1 MLRGIESNRIESENI
16 IQIWHLGECNIN
28 FYCTQKNDIARGAC
42 AECNIIFQSA
52 IKIDIVT
59 KPKCHIC
66 FIICLLL
73 IQIKYLTNLK
83 NYAPQYQFCK
93 VVMWPWSDQSQQR
106 MSSRHIINQLIESI
120 KFHIN
125 DITSIKYRYQSLLV
139 TLFFTRLDLICES
152 ITSMHI
158 VCPMGKGCTLFIQMV
173 ETIITELIILMTKI
187 F

>member
-1 MLRGIESNRIESENI
+1 MVKYREQKRNGMINMINI

-52 IKIDIVT
+52 IKNDIGT

-93 VVMWPWSDQSQQR
+93 VVM
-106 MSSRHIINQLIESI
+106 
-120 KFHIN
+120 
-125 DITSIKYRYQSLLV
+125 
-139 TLFFTRLDLICES
+139 
-152 ITSMHI
+152 
-158 VCPMGKGCTLFIQMV
+158 
-173 ETIITELIILMTKI
+173 
-187 F
+187 

>member
-1 MLRGIESNRIESENI
+1 MILTRSGRQMCNI

-52 IKIDIVT
+52 IKIDIDT

-83 NYAPQYQFCK
+83 NYAPEYQFCK
-93 VVMWPWSDQSQQR
+93 VVM
-106 MSSRHIINQLIESI
+106 
-120 KFHIN
+120 
-125 DITSIKYRYQSLLV
+125 
-139 TLFFTRLDLICES
+139 
-152 ITSMHI
+152 
-158 VCPMGKGCTLFIQMV
+158 
-173 ETIITELIILMTKI
+173 
-187 F
+187 

>member
-1 MLRGIESNRIESENI
+1 MALRYARLLMTLYKDI

-52 IKIDIVT
+52 IKIDIDT

-83 NYAPQYQFCK
+83 NYASQYQFCK

-106 MSSRHIINQLIESI
+106 MSSRHIIIYKYGTWVSAISI
-120 KFHIN
+120 FIALWKMILHEALAPSAI
-125 DITSIKYRYQSLLV
+125 S
-139 TLFFTRLDLICES
+139 FFR
-152 ITSMHI
+152 
-158 VCPMGKGCTLFIQMV
+158 VQ
-173 ETIITELIILMTKI
+173 
-187 F
+187 

>member
-1 MLRGIESNRIESENI
+1 MFPQICLCQKDVDNI

-52 IKIDIVT
+52 IKIDIDT

-93 VVMWPWSDQSQQR
+93 VVMWPWTDQSQQR
-106 MSSRHIINQLIESI
+106 MSSRHIIKNISGHCRHEWVNPFMLTAAKKAWQVCWYISNKRLFQGEMLIR
-120 KFHIN
+120 
-125 DITSIKYRYQSLLV
+125 T
-139 TLFFTRLDLICES
+139 
-152 ITSMHI
+152 
-158 VCPMGKGCTLFIQMV
+158 
-173 ETIITELIILMTKI
+173 
-187 F
+187 

>member
-1 MLRGIESNRIESENI
+1 MSTSNILLVNSKLPSCGDALVEVNLISLSIISKTDLKRYSTFPHSISMLGIEPITVSIPNN

-52 IKIDIVT
+52 IKIYIDT

-106 MSSRHIINQLIESI
+106 MSSRHIIIDDMQDTFL
-120 KFHIN
+120 
-125 DITSIKYRYQSLLV
+125 
-139 TLFFTRLDLICES
+139 
-152 ITSMHI
+152 
-158 VCPMGKGCTLFIQMV
+158 
-173 ETIITELIILMTKI
+173 
-187 F
+187 

>member
-1 MLRGIESNRIESENI
+1 MNI

-42 AECNIIFQSA
+42 AEFNIIFQSA
-52 IKIDIVT
+52 IKIDIDT

-83 NYAPQYQFCK
+83 NYASQYQFCK

-106 MSSRHIINQLIESI
+106 MSSRHVIIWNILCIFNIQDFKWARQPDEQHCYQCVVILLIQCVFFCNI
-120 KFHIN
+120 LTIN
-125 DITSIKYRYQSLLV
+125 WK
-139 TLFFTRLDLICES
+139 
-152 ITSMHI
+152 M
-158 VCPMGKGCTLFIQMV
+158 
-173 ETIITELIILMTKI
+173 
-187 F
+187 